1 MVEDLHIVEFQTLSF
16 RFDRHHFAPVSWCSL
31 SLQIHPSAPVAWC
44 LKTDCHIVAT
54 LENVVLGLGCCLAAV
69 SWRSMKHKS
78 DPTLDFPGCSK
89 HSNLAAGG
97 SLRSGGYLPR
107 ARRWSS
113 CFEKRY
119 TSSLTFKLLTIKRRL
134 KREEGT
140 PSLPGTPSFNL
151 HQNLG
156 GIQQA
161 TKLKKDLPTTFLLPS
176 FSHHIPL
183 LCCHS
188 PSTVREGHSLL

>member
-31 SLQIHPSAPVAWC
+31 SLQIHHSAPA
-44 LKTDCHIVAT
+44 
-54 LENVVLGLGCCLAAV
+54 LENVVLDLGCCLAAV
-69 SWRSMKHKS
+69 SWRSMKLKS
-78 DPTLDFPGCSK
+78 DPTLDIPGCSK
-89 HSNLAAGG
+89 HSNLAEGG
-97 SLRSGGYLPR
+97 SLRSGSYLPL

-119 TSSLTFKLLTIKRRL
+119 TSSFTFKRLTIKRRL
-134 KREEGT
+134 KRKEGT

-151 HQNLG
+151 HQNVG

-183 LCCHS
+183 LSCHS
-188 PSTVREGHSLL
+188 PSTVRVGHSLL